1 MPTPLPPPSPG
12 FRQLY
17 DLALAAGGQLQGA
30 VLPLPAS
37 LGIGYLRLL
46 RLEPGLRGII
56 HECTLAREMTL
67 LRLADAQQPET
78 LFISFNT
85 FSPPPAGGHYLPSV
99 QIVSSDIGFTA
110 TLPAHTAI
118 FTVGIAVDKALLR
131 GWLNPAD
138 GPPPA
143 LLASARSVALDA
155 PLTPEMRQV
164 LAGFKAPQQPAFL
177 PAFYYKTRIQELL
190 YWVLREVGDRAAP
203 AQALYTANVEKIYQ
217 VRAALLASLSE
228 PPSLAALAHAAGLNE
243 TTLKQLFRQV
253 FGTSAYA
260 YLQQARMAEAKR
272 LLEYLPV
279 AEVGY
284 RLGFTNL
291 SHFARLFKKHH
302 ALTPKKHQLA
312 PRQ

>member
-1 MPTPLPPPSPG
+1 MPAAG
-12 FRQLY
+12 FRQFF
-17 DLALAAGGQLQGA
+17 DLAQAAGGELQQD
-30 VLPLPAS
+30 VLVLPAS
-37 LGIGYLRLL
+37 LGTGYLRLL

-56 HECTLAREMTL
+56 HDCTLARELTL
-67 LRLADAQQPET
+67 QRLADPQQPET

-85 FSPPPAGGHYLPSV
+85 FNSPPPAAQHLPSV
-99 QIVSSDIGFTA
+99 QVASSDIGFTA
-110 TLPAHTAI
+110 TLPAHTAV

-155 PLTPEMRQV
+155 PLTSEMQRL
-164 LAGFKAPQQPAFL
+164 LADFGAPRQPAFL
-177 PAFYYKTRIQELL
+177 PAFYYKTKIQELL

-203 AQALYTANVEKIYQ
+203 APALYTANVEKIYQ
-217 VRAALLASLSE
+217 VRTALLADLSA
-228 PPSLAALAHAAGLNE
+228 PPSLAALAHGAGLNE

-253 FGTSAYA
+253 FGTSPYA
-260 YLQQARMAEAKR
+260 YLQQVRMAEARR
-272 LLEYLPV
+272 LLEYLSV

-302 ALTPKKHQLA
+302 GVAPKKHQLS